1 MEALG
6 PILIV
11 VSLPLVL
18 RLVPPNR
25 IYGFRIPS
33 TLRNRSV
40 WYDANARS
48 GWHSIVVG
56 LLMVALEL
64 VLPLSLR
71 NSVLSAVAVVGL
83 LIVITVNWRTAN
95 RWERERTVPAHSQAG

>member
-25 IYGFRIPS
+25 IYGFRVPS
-33 TLRNRSV
+33 TLRDRSV

-48 GWHSIVVG
+48 GWHFIGVG
-56 LLMVALEL
+56 LLMVVLEL

-71 NSVLSAVAVVGL
+71 NVVLTTVAVAG
-83 LIVITVNWRTAN
+83 LIVVTAVNWRTASRWALERAGVAN
-95 RWERERTVPAHSQAG
+95 RSHD